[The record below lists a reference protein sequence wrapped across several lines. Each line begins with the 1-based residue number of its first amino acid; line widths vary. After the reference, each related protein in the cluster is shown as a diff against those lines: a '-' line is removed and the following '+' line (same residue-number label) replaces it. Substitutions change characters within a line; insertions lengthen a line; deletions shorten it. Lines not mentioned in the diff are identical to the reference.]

1 MTKNFGIVEKL
12 RYCKRV
18 VRQTNLFLEDQTM
31 KLLKVLFVLVIIVV
45 VLLVGAVFFIN
56 HKLQS
61 PETKELALKAAQD
74 ALGTKVQINDLTI
87 SLFSGITL
95 RGVTIANPQ
104 GFNGSLLTAEE
115 FVLRYNLWPLLQK
128 RVEIETLALRKPVI
142 TLARND
148 KGEWNY
154 DKIGAKTA
162 APADAPAPAAA
173 PASAAPSAPSTTKA
187 GVDITLSKLALE
199 NAEIVMLDE
208 KQKELVR
215 IRNLTVTSNLQTSGS
230 KMEGNGNAKMETLS
244 AADSLFVRAIA
255 APIKMSAER
264 VALAPLSGT
273 LADGAVS
280 GDVGLKLTGG
290 FQYGVN
296 IKVKDG
302 DMGKLL
308 QEAKTKPTLTG
319 KLQAE
324 TSLTGSGGLPTMTGS
339 GKLEIVNG
347 TLVGVPLLETLAVL
361 LHINELRN
369 LKFTECRL
377 EFTMADNK
385 MPTPVIRVKSP
396 QVQITGK
403 GVVSLADYSLNHDV
417 TLAVASDLLAKVPS
431 EIRDIFKKQPDG
443 FLAITFQ
450 VTGPYD
456 APKNNITETLLKGAA
471 QNLIQ
476 KGIQKLFR

>member
-1 MTKNFGIVEKL
+1 
-12 RYCKRV
+12 
-18 VRQTNLFLEDQTM
+18 M
-31 KLLKVLFVLVIIVV
+31 KLLKILFVLVLIVV
-45 VLLVGAVFFIN
+45 VLLVAAVLFIN
-56 HKLQS
+56 YKLQA

-74 ALGTKVQINDLTI
+74 ALGAKVQINDLNI
-87 SLFSGITL
+87 SLFSGIRL

-104 GFNGSLLTAEE
+104 GFDGSLLTAEE
-115 FVLRYNLWPLLQK
+115 FVLRYNLWPLLQ
-128 RVEIETLALRKPVI
+128 RRLEIETLALRKPVI
-142 TLARND
+142 RLVRNE
-148 KGEWNY
+148 KGQWNY
-154 DKIGAKTA
+154 DQIGAKTA
-162 APADAPAPAAA
+162 AAPAEPAKTTAPSAAA
-173 PASAAPSAPSTTKA
+173 SPAPSAPTTSKA
-187 GVDITLSKLALE
+187 GVDITLSRLALE
-199 NAEIVMLDE
+199 NAEIVILDE

-215 IRNLTVTSNLQTSGS
+215 IRNLSVKSRLQSSGARI
-230 KMEGNGNAKMETLS
+230 EGDGDAKIETLS
-244 AADSLFVRAIA
+244 AANSLFVRNLV

-264 VALAPLSGT
+264 VGLAPLSGT
-273 LADGAVS
+273 LAGGAVS
-280 GDVGLKLTGG
+280 GDVGLKLAGG
-290 FQYGVN
+290 FQYSVN
-296 IKVKDG
+296 VKVKDA

-308 QEAKTKPTLTG
+308 QEAQAKPTLTG

-324 TSLTGSGGLPTMTGS
+324 TSLLGTGGLATINGH

-347 TLVGVPLLETLAVL
+347 TLVGVPVLEMLAVL

-369 LKFTECRL
+369 LRFTECRM

-385 MPTPVIRVKSP
+385 MPTPVIRVVSP

-417 TLAVASDLLAKVPS
+417 TLAVAPDLLAKVPS

-456 APKNNITETLLKGAA
+456 APKNNIAETLLKGAA

-476 KGIQKLFR
+476 KGLQKLFR